1 MSDDLSLRILI
12 ELREEMRSRF
22 DAVDRRFEAVDRR
35 IDALGERL
43 DVTNDRLETGLAGL
57 REEFH
62 HRFVAM
68 DLRQASQLSGL
79 IASTN
84 DIREM
89 LVGQADVRD
98 RVTTCEIELSELKVR
113 CANG

>member
-1 MSDDLSLRILI
+1 MSDDLTLKILI

-35 IDALGERL
+35 FEALDGRIEA
-43 DVTNDRLETGLAGL
+43 TNDRLETGLAGL

-79 IASTN
+79 IASTD

-89 LVGQADVRD
+89 LVG
-98 RVTTCEIELSELKVR
+98 ELKARV
-113 CANG
+113 G